1 MPKIEGDFL
10 KTIRDFIFNNLNIFD
25 IKEIFNCLDHI
36 NLLIEIWKD
45 KIIMCGLSRVMDL
58 ESKNLDKESVK
69 KYLFEIVFLQQLM
82 DISIRFGKYNANK
95 KEMIKDG
102 RKALELKENF
112 WNSEDLNEYLEN
124 KEIKN

>member
-1 MPKIEGDFL
+1 
-10 KTIRDFIFNNLNIFD
+10 
-25 IKEIFNCLDHI
+25 
-36 NLLIEIWKD
+36 
-45 KIIMCGLSRVMDL
+45 MCGLNRVMDL

-112 WNSEDLNEYLEN
+112 
-124 KEIKN
+124 

>member
-1 MPKIEGDFL
+1 
-10 KTIRDFIFNNLNIFD
+10 
-25 IKEIFNCLDHI
+25 
-36 NLLIEIWKD
+36 
-45 KIIMCGLSRVMDL
+45 MCGLNRVMDL

-95 KEMIKDG
+95 KEMIRDG

-112 WNSEDLNEYLEN
+112 
-124 KEIKN
+124 

>member
-1 MPKIEGDFL
+1 
-10 KTIRDFIFNNLNIFD
+10 
-25 IKEIFNCLDHI
+25 
-36 NLLIEIWKD
+36 
-45 KIIMCGLSRVMDL
+45 MCGLNRVMDL
-58 ESKNLDKESVK
+58 ESKNLDKENVK

-112 WNSEDLNEYLEN
+112 
-124 KEIKN
+124 